1 MVLKDYPTAVLIGWA
16 EKGLNFEV
24 VERMEG
30 KDEYDWES
38 FDAFKRVAIKSD
50 EHVTRLAW
58 LKQEAKV
65 RNMSDQTGNS
75 STVISSGILPTF
87 PTHSRH
93 CLTAASILGDPPIE
107 WMDGRLMEKEKK
119 WRRDNGHCLC
129 CHYPGHIAE
138 TCTLGVK
145 KKGKGMEFIKETQE
159 TGKVS
164 CNISFP
170 VPTAPPPCS
179 VCPLPFWW
187 YMQSSSSDPEHHHAT
202 FLGLRIL
209 ILQFSRR
216 LDQDNNHLIM

>member
-1 MVLKDYPTAVLIGWA
+1 
-16 EKGLNFEV
+16 
-24 VERMEG
+24 
-30 KDEYDWES
+30 
-38 FDAFKRVAIKSD
+38 
-50 EHVTRLAW
+50 
-58 LKQEAKV
+58 
-65 RNMSDQTGNS
+65 MSDQTGNS
-75 STVISSGILPTF
+75 STVIFSGILPTF

-138 TCTLGVK
+138 TCTLGAK

-170 VPTAPPPCS
+170 VPTAPPPLLSMPIAILMVHAVVFLRSRTSPCNFFGAPDLDS
-179 VCPLPFWW
+179 PVLKEVRSGQQPFN
-187 YMQSSSSDPEHHHAT
+187 YVID
-202 FLGLRIL
+202 FLLVVP
-209 ILQFSRR
+209 Q
-216 LDQDNNHLIM
+216 HM

>member
-1 MVLKDYPTAVLIGWA
+1 
-16 EKGLNFEV
+16 
-24 VERMEG
+24 
-30 KDEYDWES
+30 
-38 FDAFKRVAIKSD
+38 
-50 EHVTRLAW
+50 
-58 LKQEAKV
+58 
-65 RNMSDQTGNS
+65 MSDQTGNS

-170 VPTAPPPCS
+170 VPTAPPPAQYAHCHSDGTCS
-179 VCPLPFWW
+179 HLPQIQNITMQLFWG
-187 YMQSSSSDPEHHHAT
+187 SGS
-202 FLGLRIL
+202 
-209 ILQFSRR
+209 
-216 LDQDNNHLIM
+216 